1 MQCPNCK
8 SEKAVKN
15 GHRYGK
21 QCYQCKQCKR
31 QFVEFYSE
39 RGYSEDARQ
48 ICLRMYCNG
57 MGFRAIE
64 RCTGI
69 SHNTV
74 IGWVKET
81 GAKLPETEEI
91 EEVPDVGELDELQT
105 FVGNKENKV
114 WVWTAVNHFTEG
126 ILAWTIGDRSSE
138 TFSVLWAMIRSWSCY
153 FWVSDGYCVYSK
165 FINPEDHIV
174 SKTYMTRVEGENT
187 RLRHYL
193 ARLHRK
199 TLCYSKSKEMLQISI
214 RLLLFYLKR
223 KNQKFFPIFP

>member
-8 SEKAVKN
+8 SEKVVKN

-48 ICLRMYCNG
+48 ICLKMYCNG

-69 SHNTV
+69 GHNTV
-74 IGWVKET
+74 IGWVKAT

-91 EEVPDVGELDELQT
+91 EDVPEVGELDELQT
-105 FVGNKENKV
+105 FVGSKENKV
-114 WVWTAVNHFTEG
+114 WIWTAVNHFAEG

-138 TFSVLWAMIRSWSCY
+138 TFAVLWAMIKNWSCY
-153 FWVSDGYCVYSK
+153 FWVSDGYCVYPK

-174 SKTYMTRVEGENT
+174 SKTYMTRVE
-187 RLRHYL
+187 
-193 ARLHRK
+193 A
-199 TLCYSKSKEMLQISI
+199 I
-214 RLLLFYLKR
+214 LFG
-223 KNQKFFPIFP
+223 